1 MPFNRP
7 NLSDLISRA
16 AADLESRLPGV
27 AASLRRSVSATL
39 ARVHA
44 GVTHGLYGYLD
55 WLAKQIMPDTAEAEH
70 LGRWASV
77 WGISRKVAVAATGSI
92 TVTGTAGAVVPAGTL
107 LQRADAAEY
116 TTDAEATFATTTATI
131 AVTASLAGADGN
143 AVTGVSLSLVS
154 PISGVQSQ
162 ATIDSPGITGGTDT
176 EDDDS
181 LRSRLVARIR
191 TPPHGGSDLD
201 YHAWALEVA
210 GVTRSWVYPQH
221 LGLGTVGIT
230 FVCDDLD
237 PVIPDAAT
245 VLAVQAHIDEVRPV
259 TAQVTVFAPVAAPL
273 DLTIRLTPNTTTVQ
287 AAVEAELAD
296 LLSREAE
303 PAGTILV
310 SHLREAISLA
320 AGETDHALISPVAD
334 VTHTTGQIATLGT
347 ITWQA

>member
-7 NLSDLISRA
+7 DLTTLISRA
-16 AADLESRLPGV
+16 AADLESRLPGA
-27 AASLRRSVSATL
+27 AASLRRSVVSTL

-44 GVTHGLYGYLD
+44 GVTHGIYGYLD
-55 WLAKQIMPDTAEAEH
+55 WMAKQIMPDTAEAEH

-77 WGISRKVAVAATGSI
+77 WGISRKVAVASSGSI
-92 TVTGTAGAVVPAGTL
+92 TVTGTAGAVIPAGTL

-143 AVTGVSLSLVS
+143 AVAGVSLSLVS
-154 PISGVQSQ
+154 PIAGVQSQ
-162 ATIDSPGITGGTDT
+162 ATIASPGITGGTDT

-201 YHAWALEVA
+201 YHAWALERA
-210 GVTRSWVYPQH
+210 GVTRAWVYPQH

-245 VLAVQAHIDEVRPV
+245 VTAVQDYIDTVRPV
-259 TAQVTVFAPVAAPL
+259 TAQVTVFAPTAAPL
-273 DLTIRLTPNTTTVQ
+273 NLTIRLTPNTTTVQ
-287 AAVEAELAD
+287 AAVVAELAD

-334 VTHTTGQIATLGT
+334 VPHTTGQIATMGT

>member
-16 AADLESRLPGV
+16 AADLESRMPGV
-27 AASLRRSVSATL
+27 AASLRRSVAATI

-55 WLAKQIMPDTAEAEH
+55 WLAKQLMPDTAEAEH

-77 WGISRKVAVAATGSI
+77 WGISRKVAVAATGTI
-92 TVTGTAGAVVPAGTL
+92 TITGTAGAVIPASTL
-107 LQRADAAEY
+107 LQRADGVEY
-116 TTDAEATFATTTATI
+116 TTDAEATIVTTTVDI
-131 AVTASLAGADGN
+131 AVTASLAGTAGN
-143 AVTGVSLSLVS
+143 AVTGVALSLVS
-154 PISGVQSQ
+154 PIAGVTSQ
-162 ATIDSPGITGGTDT
+162 ASVASPGLTGGTDT

-181 LRSRLVARIR
+181 LRARVIARIR
-191 TPPHGGSDLD
+191 TPPHGGNEQD
-201 YHAWALEVA
+201 YLAWMLEVA
-210 GVTRSWVYPQH
+210 GVTRAWVYPEH
-221 LGLGTVGIT
+221 LGVGTVGLT

-245 VLAVQAHIDEVRPV
+245 VLAVQTYIDTVRPV
-259 TAQVTVFAPVAAPL
+259 TAQATVFAPVAVPL
-273 DLTIRLTPNTTTVQ
+273 DLTIRLTPNTSTVQ
-287 AAVEAELAD
+287 AAVVAEITD

-303 PAGTILV
+303 PGGTILV

-320 AGETDHALISPVAD
+320 AGETDHALASPVAD

-347 ITWQA
+347 ITWQV

>member
-7 NLSDLISRA
+7 DLTTLISRA
-16 AADLESRLPGV
+16 AADLESRLPG
-27 AASLRRSVSATL
+27 ASASLRRSVVSTL

-44 GVTHGLYGYLD
+44 GVTHGIYGYMD
-55 WLAKQIMPDTAEAEH
+55 WMAKQIMPDTAEAEH
-70 LGRWASV
+70 LRRWASV
-77 WGISRKVAVAATGSI
+77 WKIPCKVAVAATGSI
-92 TVTGTAGAVVPAGTL
+92 TVTGTAGAVIPAGTL
-107 LQRADAAEY
+107 LQRADSAEY

-143 AVTGVSLSLVS
+143 AVAGVSLSLVS
-154 PISGVQSQ
+154 PIAGVQSQ
-162 ATIDSPGITGGTDT
+162 ATIASPGITGGVDT

-181 LRSRLVARIR
+181 LRARMLARIR
-191 TPPHGGSDLD
+191 TPPHGGSKAD
-201 YHAWALEVA
+201 YHDWVLEVPGA
-210 GVTRSWVYPQH
+210 TRAWIYPEY
-221 LGLGTVGIT
+221 LGDSTVGIT
-230 FVCDDLD
+230 FVCDDLS
-237 PVIPDAAT
+237 PVIPAAAT
-245 VLAVQAHIDEVRPV
+245 VLAVQTHIEEVRPV
-259 TAQVTVFAPVAAPL
+259 TAKIFVFAPVAAPL